1 MARLQLP
8 RDPYVGRGKSTLA
21 SRFARV
27 NLTPPASDATP
38 ALPFAVGAIYT
49 NVTGVNPA
57 TELGY
62 GTWAAFGEGRVL
74 VGFKAATPPFD
85 VAGAEIGS
93 ADHSHLYD
101 DVVNHTHDVP
111 TTSVG
116 IAVLAGTASA
126 QDTNVAADTVLATSN
141 PSGGVAQGET
151 HAADS
156 LPEAIVVYFWKR
168 TA

>member
-1 MARLQLP
+1 MN
-8 RDPYVGRGKSTLA
+8 LA
-21 SRFARV
+21 PA
-27 NLTPPASDATP
+27 ASDATP
-38 ALPFAVGAIYT
+38 LPAFAVGAIYT

-62 GTWAAFGEGRVL
+62 GAWVAFGEGRVL
-74 VGFKAATPPFD
+74 VGFDAGTPPFD

-111 TTSVG
+111 TTSIG
-116 IAVLAGTASA
+116 IALVAGTASA
-126 QDTNVAADTVLATSN
+126 QDTDVAADTALATSN
-141 PSGGVAQGET
+141 PSGGVAQGTT

-156 LPEAIVVYFWKR
+156 LPEAVVVHFWKR